1 MSGRR
6 PDPLLRESPP
16 GPRTRFPAPAALFGA
31 PAILPPRHGSS
42 GDSAFLSIVLEEFD
56 RNAFEIALLPHVAL
70 ACKRALACTCYAL
83 RERLTP
89 HLRAA
94 TLSVLRDDAVWSN
107 ALFVARLP
115 GLSDLRVEGET
126 SLPSMDLARYRRLDA
141 LKVGSLG
148 PPAALFFGAAIA
160 ASNARLR
167 LSDGNAI
174 RNIAALRSSP
184 SPDKAEPNASD
195 ADRAALLGAL
205 ASNQHE
211 IFSALDA
218 LSYASGALGHDRE
231 VVRAAVREDGT
242 ALEYA
247 SSELRADKSIVM
259 DAVRTGATGA
269 WPGAWLGLASEALRG
284 DSEVVLAAGT
294 RYVARALSY
303 ATDAVKEDRA
313 VVLVAVRMDGMALR
327 YAAGS
332 IKGDREVVLEAVR
345 QSGQALQ
352 YATGSLRAD
361 RAVAFEAVRQDGDAL
376 RWAGAVI
383 KADKDVALAAVRKEG
398 RTLEF
403 VAEALQADRE
413 VVLAAVDQ
421 AQARA
426 QATFRSTL
434 ALIARAGATGTV
446 LSASATLR
454 AHLRQVLL
462 YARDRLFED
471 DAFVLAAHEHAKAI
485 WTTPA
490 NDLQD
495 MRERLRLLKELV

>member
-1 MSGRR
+1 
-6 PDPLLRESPP
+6 
-16 GPRTRFPAPAALFGA
+16 
-31 PAILPPRHGSS
+31 
-42 GDSAFLSIVLEEFD
+42 
-56 RNAFEIALLPHVAL
+56 
-70 ACKRALACTCYAL
+70 
-83 RERLTP
+83 
-89 HLRAA
+89 
-94 TLSVLRDDAVWSN
+94 
-107 ALFVARLP
+107 
-115 GLSDLRVEGET
+115 
-126 SLPSMDLARYRRLDA
+126 
-141 LKVGSLG
+141 
-148 PPAALFFGAAIA
+148 
-160 ASNARLR
+160 
-167 LSDGNAI
+167 
-174 RNIAALRSSP
+174 
-184 SPDKAEPNASD
+184 
-195 ADRAALLGAL
+195 
-205 ASNQHE
+205 
-211 IFSALDA
+211 
-218 LSYASGALGHDRE
+218 
-231 VVRAAVREDGT
+231 
-242 ALEYA
+242 
-247 SSELRADKSIVM
+247 
-259 DAVRTGATGA
+259 
-269 WPGAWLGLASEALRG
+269 
-284 DSEVVLAAGT
+284 
-294 RYVARALSY
+294 RALSY